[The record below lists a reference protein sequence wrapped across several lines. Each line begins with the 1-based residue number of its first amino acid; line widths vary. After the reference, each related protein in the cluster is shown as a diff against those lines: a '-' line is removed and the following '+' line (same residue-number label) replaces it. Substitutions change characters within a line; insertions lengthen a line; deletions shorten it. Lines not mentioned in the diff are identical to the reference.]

1 MADASGNSRNN
12 VLAGTFILS
21 ILGVGIA
28 VIIVLSGWNPF
39 VQKNSYSVRFTVEE
53 GIGGLAEGSNVKIGG
68 LNKGMVMSVN
78 PVFTNS
84 NNKDNKNNNLDSI
97 LVNFELDDDV
107 TLYSNAEVTRYMPL
121 LGGSAWLNFTD
132 LGGPTSSSPDKKP
145 IEPGGELTAST
156 GGGIMATLLGPTDS
170 KKASGAMQ
178 NIEDFTAFLNQI
190 PEEWNN
196 EVMPMLTNARLTLGK
211 VRTDYDLWSTK
222 IGATIDN
229 IDQASEKL
237 DAAMDDAGPMLAGA
251 NQGMARIN
259 GILEDNTPRIDD
271 SMQNIL
277 AMTKDGRV
285 VMNEFRTKTMSQVD
299 QILMNGLNG
308 VKSLDNSLKMV
319 NDELILRMPDV
330 TMMLANLRQAT
341 AQLKLTTL
349 EVRRNPWKLLYT
361 PTSEVLEHEN
371 LYESARSYVMATSE
385 LESAAMAFKS
395 VFELAPKTLEDRP
408 ELRDEVVT
416 YVLDSLERFKHA
428 QERLF
433 SEIVDQ

>member
-39 VQKNSYSVRFTVEE
+39 VQKDSYSVRFTVEE

-68 LNKGMVMSVN
+68 LNKGMVTSVN

-121 LGGSAWLNFTD
+121 LGGSAWLNFTN

-196 EVMPMLTNARLTLGK
+196 EVMPMLTNARLTFGK